1 MDAAAKQLKLE
12 DDFAA
17 WSDTWLKTAGC
28 NLIWHDVTEADGKI
42 TKFVVNQKINEH
54 GEGNRLR
61 KQKYKVAFYD
71 EKMEIIDTFD
81 ITTKDDQESFEVPE
95 MVGKAAPH
103 AYHINYMNYG
113 FAKFV
118 IDAKSLSVFENN
130 LQKIESSMSRK
141 QLYNILGDML
151 KQNAIS
157 GAQVLK
163 ICKT

>member
-1 MDAAAKQLKLE
+1 
-12 DDFAA
+12 
-17 WSDTWLKTAGC
+17 
-28 NLIWHDVTEADGKI
+28 
-42 TKFVVNQKINEH
+42 
-54 GEGNRLR
+54 
-61 KQKYKVAFYD
+61 
-71 EKMEIIDTFD
+71 
-81 ITTKDDQESFEVPE
+81 